1 MSTFINTFQSKLPTV
16 PTSIFSVMSKLAH
29 EQNALNLSQGFPD
42 FESDSKLI
50 EMVNNAMKN
59 GKNQYAPMPGIF
71 SLRKAITE
79 KMERLYGV
87 SYDPA
92 TEVTITAGATQ
103 AIFTIIAAVIKKDD
117 EVIIFK
123 PAYDCYEPTIE
134 LFGGKT
140 VAVQLDPEKFSI
152 NWNKVKELITDKTKM
167 IIINTP
173 HNPSGKVLSKE
184 DMLQLESLLRDTNIF
199 LLSDEVYEHIIFDG
213 EKHQTAALFPAL
225 AERTFITASFGKTF
239 HNTGWKVGYCI
250 APRELTKEF
259 RKVHQF
265 NVFSVH
271 HPSQV
276 ALAAYLKEPNNYLGL
291 SAFYQQKRDL
301 FLSLIKDSKFKFI
314 PSEGTYFQNLS
325 YASIS
330 DERDVDFAKRLV
342 SEFGIASI
350 PLSVFNV
357 DEQDDKMLRFCFAKK
372 SDTLKRAAEILN
384 RIS

>member
-1 MSTFINTFQSKLPTV
+1 MPSFKYQFQSKLPSV
-16 PTSIFSVMSKLAH
+16 PTSIFSAMGKLAT

-50 EMVNNAMKN
+50 EMVNVAMKN

-87 SYDPA
+87 SYNPE

-103 AIFTIIAAVIKKDD
+103 AIFTIIAAMIKKDD

-140 VAVQLDPEKFSI
+140 ISVQLNPEKFSI
-152 NWNKVKELITDKTKM
+152 NWNEVKQLISDKTRM

-173 HNPSGKVLSKE
+173 HNPSGRVLSKE
-184 DMLQLESLLRDTNIF
+184 DMLQLESLLKDTNIF

-250 APRELTKEF
+250 APSELTKEF

-265 NVFSVH
+265 NVFSVN
-271 HPSQV
+271 HPTQV
-276 ALAAYLKEPNNYLGL
+276 ALAEYMKNPQNYLSL
-291 SAFYQQKRDL
+291 SNFYQEKREL
-301 FLSLIKDSKFKFI
+301 FLSLIKDSRFEFT
-314 PSEGTYFQNLS
+314 PSKGTYFQLLNFKN
-325 YASIS
+325 IT
-330 DERDVDFAKRLV
+330 DESDVDFAVRLTK
-342 SEFGIASI
+342 EQKIAAI
-350 PLSVFNV
+350 PISVFNENRYDSKV
-357 DEQDDKMLRFCFAKK
+357 LRFCFAKT
-372 SDTLKRAAEILN
+372 DETLKKAAEILN
-384 RIS
+384 QI